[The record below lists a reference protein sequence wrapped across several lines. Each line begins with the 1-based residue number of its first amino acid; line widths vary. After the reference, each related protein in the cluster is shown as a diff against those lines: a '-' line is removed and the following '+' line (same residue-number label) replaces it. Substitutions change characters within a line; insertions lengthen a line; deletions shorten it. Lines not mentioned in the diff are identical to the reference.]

1 MNTDWSEGTVQIQP
15 LARKLEEHLNRRE
28 YQDAEDTADKLAD
41 LVFNLKRLCI
51 KHQVWSGEGFR

>member
-15 LARKLEEHLNRRE
+15 LARRLEEHLNRRE
-28 YQDAEDTADKLAD
+28 YPEAEDTADKLAD

-51 KHQVWSGEGFR
+51 KHQVHRGTQWH